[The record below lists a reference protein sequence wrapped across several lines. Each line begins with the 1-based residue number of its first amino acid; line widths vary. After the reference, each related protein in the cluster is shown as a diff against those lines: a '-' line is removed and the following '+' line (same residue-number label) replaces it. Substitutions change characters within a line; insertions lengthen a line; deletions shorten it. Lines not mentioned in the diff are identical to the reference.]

1 MRVAYNQE
9 RYKEQMNSLGEYF
22 YYSAI
27 LDGAKRPSH
36 RKLHGII
43 LPKITLFGIQII
55 HLMIG
60 AVDAK

>member
-43 LPKITLFGIQII
+43 LPKSPFLGYKSST
-55 HLMIG
+55 
-60 AVDAK
+60 